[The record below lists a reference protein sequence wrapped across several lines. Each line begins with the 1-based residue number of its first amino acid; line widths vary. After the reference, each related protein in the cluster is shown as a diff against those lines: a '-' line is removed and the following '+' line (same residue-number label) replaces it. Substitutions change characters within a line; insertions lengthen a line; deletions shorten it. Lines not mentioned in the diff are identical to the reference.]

1 MKEGEEPADAIFQAL
16 QSLGVPFSYRRKVMD
31 AAKSDGMSDTRA
43 YRLAFS
49 RTVRMEDS
57 SFQSDLRIYDEGKE
71 PVDVIYLFA
80 LLNSAMEYFDL
91 MSVLVLPHIREVLP
105 CQRLV
110 PLVFRKALSD
120 KDRTALKSLAI
131 LRNEEPIKVIDRFTQ
146 ASGLAAVYG
155 DESSLYRY
163 YVLQEVCEEVLC
175 T

>member
-91 MSVLVLPHIREVLP
+91 MSVLVLPHINDFLH

-110 PLVFRKALSD
+110 PLVFRKVLSD
-120 KDRTALKSLAI
+120 KDRTALRRVYI
-131 LRNEEPIKVIDRFTQ
+131 IRDEESIDVIDRFIQ
-146 ASGLAAVYG
+146 AYGLAYVY
-155 DESSLYRY
+155 EKKAYL
-163 YVLQEVCEEVLC
+163 
-175 T
+175 

>member
-1 MKEGEEPADAIFQAL
+1 MQI
-16 QSLGVPFSYRRKVMD
+16 YNNRKDPV
-31 AAKSDGMSDTRA
+31 GM
-43 YRLAFS
+43 
-49 RTVRMEDS
+49 
-57 SFQSDLRIYDEGKE
+57 IYQFE
-71 PVDVIYLFA
+71 
-80 LLNSAMEYFDL
+80 LLNSAMEHFDL
-91 MSVLVLPHIREVLP
+91 MRVLVLPHICEVLT